1 MMANR
6 TSNFSDSSTLSTQE
20 SSQGTD
26 LRPLL
31 PAPRSHPAV
40 THAGHRT
47 ASLARRRV
55 STSLA
60 CESCRRRKSKCNGA
74 RPTCSQCRAKHI
86 DCVYRQTSEGNFRER
101 LEALEVSHPAAVVYR
116 AIQTRP
122 EAEVHEI
129 VRRIR
134 AGAEAEAIARQLS
147 TADLL
152 LQVHLDPKPD
162 VAISFFNHP

>member
-1 MMANR
+1 M
-6 TSNFSDSSTLSTQE
+6 FS
-20 SSQGTD
+20 
-26 LRPLL
+26 
-31 PAPRSHPAV
+31 V
-40 THAGHRT
+40 
-47 ASLARRRV
+47 
-55 STSLA
+55 
-60 CESCRRRKSKCNGA
+60 
-74 RPTCSQCRAKHI
+74 
-86 DCVYRQTSEGNFRER
+86 ER
-101 LEALEVSHPAAVVYR
+101 LEALEASHPAAVVYR

-162 VAISFFNHP
+162 VAISFFTHP

>member
-1 MMANR
+1 MPNR
-6 TSNFSDSSTLSTQE
+6 TSNFSDSSTLATHE
-20 SSQGTD
+20 SSQGTN
-26 LRPLL
+26 LRILI
-31 PAPRSHPAV
+31 PAPRPHPLG

-47 ASLARRRV
+47 APLARRRV

-60 CESCRRRKSKCNGA
+60 CESCRRRKRKCNDA

-86 DCVYRQTSEGNFRER
+86 DCVYRQTPEANLREM
-101 LEALEVSHPAAVVYR
+101 LEALQVSHPAAVIYR

-134 AGAEAEAIARQLS
+134 AGADAETIARQLS
-147 TADLL
+147 TVDLL
-152 LQVHLDPKPD
+152 LQVQL
-162 VAISFFNHP
+162 

>member
-1 MMANR
+1 MMPNR
-6 TSNFSDSSTLSTQE
+6 PSNFSDSSTLSKHE
-20 SSQGTD
+20 SSQGTN

-31 PAPRSHPAV
+31 PAPRPHPAG

-47 ASLARRRV
+47 APLTRRRV

-60 CESCRRRKSKCNGA
+60 CESCRQRKSRCNGA
-74 RPTCSQCRAKHI
+74 RPTCSTCRAKHV
-86 DCVYRQTSEGNFRER
+86 DCVYRQTPEGNFREK
-101 LEALEVSHPAAVVYR
+101 LEALQVSHPAAVVYR

-122 EAEVHEI
+122 EAEVQEI

-134 AGAEAEAIARQLS
+134 AGADAESIARQLS

-152 LQVHLDPKPD
+152 LQVHLEPETRCRY
-162 VAISFFNHP
+162 